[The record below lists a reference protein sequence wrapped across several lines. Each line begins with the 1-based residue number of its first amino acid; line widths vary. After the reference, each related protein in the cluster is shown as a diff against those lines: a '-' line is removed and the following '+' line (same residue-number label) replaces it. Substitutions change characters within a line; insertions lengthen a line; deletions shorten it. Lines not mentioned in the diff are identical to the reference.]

1 MFAVGMVIGAVV
13 ALIVA
18 LLAVP
23 VMLTLDAQRV
33 ETFEANWRVRWLFG
47 LVDARSTRQRRKR
60 SLPAR
65 PEALASGKIS
75 AGERRRGGRMG
86 IAVVRTCG
94 SLRRTARLV
103 VTLFRQ
109 VRFEEICVHTMFGL
123 EDPADTGMVY
133 GFLTPVLAAARA
145 RRLDVDCRPMFTET
159 GWKGSV
165 RATIR
170 VRPLSLLAV
179 LAVFLVS
186 PPVIRALEVA
196 WHSRK

>member
-1 MFAVGMVIGAVV
+1 MLTVGMVIGAVV

-23 VMLTLDAQRV
+23 FVLTLDAQRL

-47 LVDARSTRQRRKR
+47 LVDARSTRHRRKR
-60 SLPAR
+60 SPPAR
-65 PEALASGKIS
+65 PGAMAPGEKS
-75 AGERRRGGRMG
+75 AGDRRRGGGMG
-86 IAVVRTCG
+86 IAVVRTRG
-94 SLRRTARLV
+94 LLRRTGRLV
-103 VTLFRQ
+103 MTLFRQ

-133 GFLTPVLAAARA
+133 GFLTPVLAAART
-145 RRLDVDCRPMFTET
+145 RRLDVDCRPMFTDT
-159 GWKGSV
+159 GWQGSV

-170 VRPLSLLAV
+170 VRPLSVLAV
-179 LAVFLVS
+179 IAVFLVS

>member
-1 MFAVGMVIGAVV
+1 MPDRRDSGVSDLCQRGRRPWHLEKYLPGKDDAVDGWGS
-13 ALIVA
+13 
-18 LLAVP
+18 P
-23 VMLTLDAQRV
+23 S
-33 ETFEANWRVRWLFG
+33 FG
-47 LVDARSTRQRRKR
+47 TRG
-60 SLPAR
+60 L
-65 PEALASGKIS
+65 
-75 AGERRRGGRMG
+75 
-86 IAVVRTCG
+86 
-94 SLRRTARLV
+94 LRRTARLV